1 MCKIF
6 CDIVLHIPFFKICL
20 KKNNIRIWVIFS
32 NIKGSQNVRLLIWF
46 FIKGLWIRNRL
57 RLTAKKTVNWSAVCL
72 NVYIKLASLRVP
84 SQRTDS
90 RPALVFFRVFLAQ
103 SNTDPSS
110 AADRQNSTI
119 ADKQSRWRRKTDVRA
134 KAGSSIA
141 LHGFNIS
148 TKRVYGSQL
157 ERFRSPL
164 PM

>member
-1 MCKIF
+1 MG
-6 CDIVLHIPFFKICL
+6 LT
-20 KKNNIRIWVIFS
+20 
-32 NIKGSQNVRLLIWF
+32 GSQHVRLLILC
-46 FIKGLWIRNRL
+46 FIKGLWIRDRL
-57 RLTAKKTVNWSAVCL
+57 RLTAGKTVNWSAVCL
-72 NVYIKLASLRVP
+72 NVYIKLTSFRVP

-90 RPALVFFRVFLAQ
+90 RPAFVCFYLFLAQ
-103 SNTDPSS
+103 SNADPSS

-157 ERFRSPL
+157 ERFRSPPCL
-164 PM
+164 CRIVPVRIRLRSFNPFTDGLTDGFSSDDAI